1 MKIIYI
7 LTIILMS
14 VQLSAQKKTFVY
26 HLKYN
31 DGTGKDSVERNYVL
45 DVSDNK
51 SIFRSIS
58 ERKSD
63 SLLSNGKYGFGSSYC
78 FEEQFYINK
87 DLKENKIL
95 KQVRN
100 FFGRYL
106 IKIDEKLNWKI
117 LSENSKIGSYTV
129 QKAETDYGDR
139 HWVAWFTTEIPIPEG
154 PYIFNGLPGLIVQ
167 VTDDKNDYAF
177 SLNEVKSFD
186 GNLFQMKKGIIMD
199 FPTFQKFSMNYYND
213 PFSEAAARNMPMAKE
228 DENGNPQKITKKEM
242 NDMAQKYI
250 KEKGSNPIE
259 LKYKNIYN

>member
-1 MKIIYI
+1 MKIIYLLI
-7 LTIILMS
+7 IILMS

-31 DGTGKDSVERNYVL
+31 DGTEKDPVERNYVL

-63 SLLSNGKYGFGSSYC
+63 SLLSNGKFGFGSSYC

-87 DLKENKIL
+87 DLKQNEIL

-106 IKIDEKLNWKI
+106 IKIEEKLNWKI
-117 LSENSKIGSYTV
+117 IPENSKIGNYTV
-129 QKAETDYGDR
+129 QKAETEYGDR
-139 HWVAWFTTEIPIPEG
+139 NWTAWFTTDIPISEG
-154 PYIFNGLPGLIVQ
+154 PYIFHGLPGLIIQ
-167 VTDDKNDYAF
+167 INDSKNDYNF
-177 SLNEVKSFD
+177 SLSEVKSFD

-199 FPTFQKFSMNYYND
+199 FQTFQKFSMNYYND
-213 PFSEAAARNMPMAKE
+213 PFAEAATRNIPMGKA
-228 DENGNPQKITKKEM
+228 DENGNPVRATKKEM
-242 NDMAQKYI
+242 NDIAQKYI
-250 KEKGSNPIE
+250 KEKGSNPTE